1 MKEVT
6 FLNPQFFWLFLLL
19 PLAIG
24 WYLWKRKQQAP
35 TLKISSLKGFQT
47 KSSFL
52 AKLQPLLF
60 VMRLLALSALIV
72 AMARPRTVDISNKT
86 KTTKG
91 IDIVIAVDVSGS
103 MLAKDLKP
111 NRMEALKRVA
121 ADFVEERPN
130 DRIGLVVYA
139 AEAYTKTPVTSD
151 KSVILDAVNSIKYD
165 NTLQDG
171 TGIGMGL
178 TTAVNRLKDS
188 KAKSKVII
196 LLTDGVNNAGFIE
209 PETASDIAEQYGI
222 KVYTIGIGTN
232 GMAEFPYAIAPNGQF
247 LFRMMQVEID
257 EKLMQSIA
265 RKTGGKYFR
274 ATSNSNLAQIYKEIN
289 KLETT
294 EIEELRFYDYDE
306 KYRPFVWLAGILVLL
321 EIGLRKRFLEVLYN
335 VRIRRKRLFIFLA
348 SSQYWCCFF
357 FTLFGKEKSNVNL
370 AILIWLKN

>member
-1 MKEVT
+1 MNKVT
-6 FLNPQFFWLFLLL
+6 FLNPEFFWLFLLI
-19 PLAIG
+19 PVAIV
-24 WYLWKRKQQAP
+24 WLFLKRNKQ
-35 TLKISSLKGFQT
+35 TSSLKMSSLKGFEGS
-47 KSSFL
+47 SSFL
-52 AKLQPLLF
+52 AKMQPFLY
-60 VMRLLALSALIV
+60 VIRLLALSSLII

-91 IDIVIAVDVSGS
+91 IDIVMAVDVSGS

-111 NRMEALKRVA
+111 NRMDALKRVA
-121 ADFVEERPN
+121 SDFVEERPN

-139 AEAYTKTPVTSD
+139 AEAYTKSPVTSD
-151 KSVILDAVNSIKYD
+151 KAVVLDAINSIKYD
-165 NTLQDG
+165 NVLQDG

-209 PETASDIAEQYGI
+209 PETASDIAQQYGI

-232 GMAEFPYAIAPNGQF
+232 GMAEFPYAVAPNGQF

-257 EKLMQSIA
+257 VKLLQSIA
-265 RKTGGKYFR
+265 QKTGGKYFR
-274 ATSNSNLAQIYKEIN
+274 ATGNDKLAQIYSEIN

-306 KYRPFVWLAGILVLL
+306 KYRPFVWIAGLL
-321 EIGLRKRFLEVLYN
+321 LLTEIGLRNSIFRS
-335 VRIRRKRLFIFLA
+335 FI
-348 SSQYWCCFF
+348 
-357 FTLFGKEKSNVNL
+357 
-370 AILIWLKN
+370 